1 MKKYLI
7 LLTLISLTACKSNKF
22 TSPMKLGG
30 KWVSAEKL
38 NHGYDIYMNN
48 CMSCHG
54 VLGDGKGPA
63 HQGQYPQPRNF
74 KDGHFKFANV
84 AGGEL
89 PRDEDLKRTIR
100 FGLTGTGMLPW
111 DLQDNDLDSVVQY
124 IKTFSPVWKEKA
136 SGEAIALS
144 KDPWGKE
151 KSAEAILQGEK
162 VYHGLAQCYS
172 CHASFQSMDKIS
184 KYAKEL
190 TGNEVTSLRNKPYLS
205 TPLDSIYGV
214 KVMPPDF
221 TKNFIKTGGSI
232 ERTYEILGAGVNGTG
247 MPAWKNLLSPSG
259 NEAESE
265 KNQWALA
272 YYINSLNQLKYD
284 LPARKKFMEDLNER
298 RAQHDKYDDA
308 PTTAAQ

>member
-74 KDGHFKFANV
+74 KDGNFKFANV

-124 IKTFSPVWKEKA
+124 IKTFSPVWQTQKEGTPVAK
-136 SGEAIALS
+136 SS
-144 KDPWGKE
+144 DPFGAA
-151 KSAEAILQGEK
+151 KSAEAIELGKK
-162 VYHGLAQCYS
+162 VYHGVAQCYS
-172 CHASFQSMDKIS
+172 CHASYAPLSEIS
-184 KYAKEL
+184 AWSKEL
-190 TGNEVTSLRNKPYLS
+190 TGNAVTELRESSDL
-205 TPLDSIYGV
+205 PLNQDSSYGH
-214 KVMPPDF
+214 KYMPPDF
-221 TKNFIKTGGSI
+221 TRNFIKTGGEI
-232 ERTYEILGAGVNGTG
+232 ERIYDVLNVGINGTS
-247 MPAWKNLLSPSG
+247 MPAWKGVLGGDEN
-259 NEAESE
+259 ESE
-265 KNQWALA
+265 RRQWALA
-272 YYINSLNQLKYD
+272 YYIHSLYQLKFD
-284 LPARKKFMEDLNER
+284 DAARKEFFSKLSAR
-298 RAQHDKYDDA
+298 
-308 PTTAAQ
+308 